1 MTLLDVIS
9 LWEGKYI
16 NLFKLNLLNRKGNP
30 KDYFIISRR
39 KKKDLI
45 CLTKNYDICDGVIV
59 IPITSGN
66 EVVLVKQY
74 RPAINDYIYELPS
87 GMVDKDEN
95 FEYAAK
101 RELFEETGLKC
112 KSLKVVLR
120 PSFSS
125 EGICDET
132 TAVVKMDVEGEIT
145 NEHIEDSEE
154 LEVLKIP
161 ISEAKEFV
169 LSHRFSIK
177 GALILLAIDE
187 FVSF

>member
-1 MTLLDVIS
+1 MNLLDVVS

-16 NLFKLNLLNRKGNP
+16 NLFQLKLLNRKGNP

-45 CLTKNYDICDGVIV
+45 CLTRNYSVCDGVIV
-59 IPITSGN
+59 IPITSDN

-87 GMVDKDEN
+87 GMVDKGED
-95 FEYAAK
+95 FESAAK

-112 KSLKVVLR
+112 KTLKVILN
-120 PSFSS
+120 PCFSS
-125 EGICDET
+125 VGICDET
-132 TAVVKMDVEGEIT
+132 TAVVKMNVEGEIT

-154 LEVLKIP
+154 LEVLKVS

-169 LSHRFSIK
+169 LTHRFSIK

-187 FVSF
+187 FINF